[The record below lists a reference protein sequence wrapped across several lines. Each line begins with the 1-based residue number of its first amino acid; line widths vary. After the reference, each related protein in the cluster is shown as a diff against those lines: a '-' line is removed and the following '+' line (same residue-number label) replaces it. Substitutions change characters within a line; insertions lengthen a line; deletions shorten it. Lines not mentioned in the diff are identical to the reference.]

1 MDWDI
6 PLTLSTTS
14 LNHTPMVRP
23 QENLCKFPSLCLTMI
38 PDLFV
43 IRPLSADSTAFSRNV
58 LVPIVA
64 RIGTP
69 RFRRFCVD
77 MFPSKTLH
85 KLRDIVDILHQT
97 SIEIFESKKKAIGEG
112 EDALAAQVGHGKD
125 IISVL
130 SMLLSRMIHLMN

>member
-1 MDWDI
+1 
-6 PLTLSTTS
+6 
-14 LNHTPMVRP
+14 
-23 QENLCKFPSLCLTMI
+23 
-38 PDLFV
+38 
-43 IRPLSADSTAFSRNV
+43 
-58 LVPIVA
+58 
-64 RIGTP
+64 
-69 RFRRFCVD
+69 

-97 SIEIFESKKKAIGEG
+97 SIEIFESKKKAIDEG